1 MGTLEDITSQMP
13 EGFPSTGD
21 KGAWAFIPLVSSK
34 RSGSKDK
41 TSDWAW
47 ADPTCTTPVTAS
59 NWESGQPDNYGRQD
73 CAVLHRT
80 FTGWHDFPC
89 CWWAQCVCSTNVTQ
103 DTSAI
108 NLASRAQLD
117 CPEPSGTRGLSA

>member
-21 KGAWAFIPLVSSK
+21 KGAWA
-34 RSGSKDK
+34 
-41 TSDWAW
+41 
-47 ADPTCTTPVTAS
+47 DPTCTTPVTTS

-73 CAVLHRT
+73 CAVLHHT

-117 CPEPSGTRGLSA
+117 CPEPSGTRGLSAVKLLMSVCLFAAIQLSL